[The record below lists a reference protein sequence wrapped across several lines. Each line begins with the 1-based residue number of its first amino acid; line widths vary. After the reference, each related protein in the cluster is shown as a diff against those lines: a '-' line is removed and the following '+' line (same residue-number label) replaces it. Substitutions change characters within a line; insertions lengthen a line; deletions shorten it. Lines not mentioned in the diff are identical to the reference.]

1 MNRGA
6 RIDNVDRQPWR
17 PGRKRSIMTA
27 MNETARTQI
36 GEPAPSGAAQPRRR
50 LSAKLLWLTILFV
63 MIAEVLIFVPSVAN
77 FRMSW
82 LEQRLNT
89 AAAASVLITAEETA
103 ELPQSV
109 QDDVLMAIGART
121 IALRMEGR
129 SQLLVVSDMPVA
141 VDQHVDVVD
150 FSPLGAIRDAFA
162 TLFAGGDQTL
172 RVTGPIGDSA
182 GRIELV
188 MDDGSLRMAMLTYA
202 RNIAILSLI
211 IALISATL
219 VFLAINRIMI
229 RPILRM
235 TRSMLRFAADPAD
248 PNAVIV
254 PEKRSDELGL
264 AERELAGMQMRL
276 QSTLRSQ
283 KRLAD
288 LGLAVSKINHDMR
301 NILASA
307 QLLGDRLAETDD
319 PAVQRFAPK
328 LIRALDRATAY
339 TSDVLSYGKAQEKAP
354 VRRRVRLAR
363 IVADVE
369 DLLGLQPAGEIVFG
383 SAVPD
388 DLEIDADPEQLFRV
402 LMNLTRNAVQALRGD
417 DDPATVK
424 RVTISA
430 GRMGSSTV
438 VSIEDT
444 GPGLPAK
451 AREHL
456 FAPFSGSS
464 RGGGTGLGL
473 AIAHE
478 LVAAHGGTLEL
489 REDRAVGTHFEI
501 RLPDSEAPPAR
512 LGRQERSGLRLATD
526 GGRATGPR

>member
-1 MNRGA
+1 
-6 RIDNVDRQPWR
+6 
-17 PGRKRSIMTA
+17 
-27 MNETARTQI
+27 MNETAGHDRPDPRP
-36 GEPAPSGAAQPRRR
+36 PAAARPRRR
-50 LSAKLLWLTILFV
+50 LSAKLLLLTILFV

-77 FRMSW
+77 FRITW

-89 AAAASVLITAEETA
+89 AAAASVLITAEATA
-103 ELPQSV
+103 DLPQQV
-109 QDDVLMAIGART
+109 QNDVLMAIGAKT

-129 SQLLVVSDMPVA
+129 SHLLVVSEMPDE
-141 VDQHVDVVD
+141 VDQHVDVAD
-150 FSPLGAIRDAFA
+150 FSPFGAIRDAFA
-162 TLFAGGDQTL
+162 TLFFGGDKSL
-172 RVTGPIGDSA
+172 RVTGPIGDSD

-188 MDDGSLRMAMLTYA
+188 MSDDYLRTAMLIYA
-202 RNIAILSLI
+202 RNIAILSII

-229 RPILRM
+229 RPIERM
-235 TRSMLRFAADPAD
+235 TRSMLRFAENPSDAD
-248 PNAVIV
+248 AVIV
-254 PEKRSDELGL
+254 PEARSDELGL
-264 AERELAGMQMRL
+264 AERELASMQAQL

-307 QLLGDRLAETDD
+307 QLLGDRLTETDD

-328 LIRALDRATAY
+328 LIRALDRAANY

-369 DLLGLQPAGEIVFG
+369 DLLGLEPDGGVQFATD
-383 SAVPD
+383 VPD
-388 DLEIDADPEQLFRV
+388 DLEVDADPEQLFRV
-402 LMNLTRNAVQALRGD
+402 LMNLVRNAVEALRGD

-424 RVTISA
+424 RVSISA
-430 GRMGSSTV
+430 GRMGATTIISV
-438 VSIEDT
+438 EDT
-444 GPGLPAK
+444 GPGLPAQ

-456 FAPFSGSS
+456 FAPFSGSG
-464 RGGGTGLGL
+464 RRGGTGLGL

-478 LVAAHGGTLEL
+478 LVSAHGGTLEL
-489 REDRAVGTHFEI
+489 REDRAVGTRFEI
-501 RLPDSEAPPAR
+501 RLPDASPDTVRPGTPRRPE
-512 LGRQERSGLRLATD
+512 LRVAASD
-526 GGRATGPR
+526 GKAADRR

>member
-1 MNRGA
+1 MAAGP
-6 RIDNVDRQPWR
+6 QTLYL
-17 PGRKRSIMTA
+17 GA
-27 MNETARTQI
+27 MNAIARTQTN
-36 GEPAPSGAAQPRRR
+36 EPAPPGAAQPHGR
-50 LSAKLLWLTILFV
+50 LSAKLLWLTVLFV

-77 FRMSW
+77 FRMTW

-89 AAAASVLITAEETA
+89 AAAASVLITAKETV

-109 QDDVLMAIGART
+109 QDGVLMAIGAKT

-129 SQLLVVSDMPVA
+129 SQLLVVSDVPAA
-141 VDQHVDVVD
+141 VDQHVDVAD
-150 FSPLGAIRDAFA
+150 FSPLGAVRDAFA
-162 TLFAGGDQTL
+162 TLFAGGGQTL
-172 RVTGPIGDSA
+172 RVTGPIGA
-182 GRIELV
+182 GEGRIELV
-188 MDDGSLRMAMLTYA
+188 MDDRHLRAAMLTYA

-211 IALISATL
+211 IALISAAL
-219 VFLAINRIMI
+219 VFVAINRVMI
-229 RPILRM
+229 RPIERM
-235 TRSMLRFAADPAD
+235 TRSMLHFAADPAD

-254 PEKRSDELGL
+254 PGRRTDELGL
-264 AERELAGMQMRL
+264 AERELAGMQTQL

-307 QLLGDRLAETDD
+307 QLLGDRLAEADD

-369 DLLGLQPAGEIVFG
+369 DLLGLQPGSEIVFA
-383 SAVPD
+383 SDVPEG
-388 DLEIDADPEQLFRV
+388 LEVDADPEQLFRV

-430 GRMGSSTV
+430 GRMGSTTI
-438 VSIEDT
+438 VSIDDT

-451 AREHL
+451 TREHL
-456 FAPFSGSS
+456 FAPFSGSG
-464 RGGGTGLGL
+464 RKGGTGLGL

-501 RLPDSEAPPAR
+501 RLPDSGGPPVR
-512 LGRQERSGLRLATD
+512 LGREGQSGLRLAADNSRTA
-526 GGRATGPR
+526 GQR